1 MIKCLTNDNL
11 FRCKF
16 FIRKSLQLRRS
27 LEIEK
32 FCLNSYLIKML
43 QICWWG
49 AKSVKKDSN
58 KCLCRHTLIWLWR
71 PFASKGKYYV
81 YEMLSKCRKAMTIT
95 RLMKSYI
102 NCIVNFIETLQK
114 YIDYICVVLI
124 LVFFCVLRGLIAN
137 IGFAI
142 ENFSNSACS

>member
-32 FCLNSYLIKML
+32 FCLNSNLIKML

-49 AKSVKKDSN
+49 ANSVKKDSN

-95 RLMKSYI
+95 RLMQSYI

-114 YIDYICVVLI
+114 YNWLYMCGPHSR
-124 LVFFCVLRGLIAN
+124 FFCVLRGLIAN

-142 ENFSNSACS
+142 ENFSKSACS

>member
-1 MIKCLTNDNL
+1 MTTCFVANFLSEKVCNL
-11 FRCKF
+11 G
-16 FIRKSLQLRRS
+16 RS

-32 FCLNSYLIKML
+32 FCFNSYLIKML

-49 AKSVKKDSN
+49 AKSVKKDSI

-95 RLMKSYI
+95 RLMQSYI

-124 LVFFCVLRGLIAN
+124 LVFFLCFKRPH
-137 IGFAI
+137 
-142 ENFSNSACS
+142 C